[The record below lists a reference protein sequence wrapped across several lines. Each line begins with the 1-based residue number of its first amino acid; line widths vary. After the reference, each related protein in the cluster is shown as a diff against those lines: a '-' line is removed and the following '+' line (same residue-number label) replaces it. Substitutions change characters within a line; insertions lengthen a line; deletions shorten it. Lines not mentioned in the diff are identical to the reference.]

1 MEIKLLHYCLTIGV
15 LVLAI
20 AKNSL
25 SYNPIRFHCDN
36 YILNT
41 YLYFLLSWGIVM
53 ACNTYLEEKNI
64 KLHDLFSGPFTIL
77 LALGSIGLIVGL
89 LFVPPQ
95 MFFTKHLL
103 YIMWVMFMGIMMYPM
118 YAKNKNLFYHVGLTT
133 FLLLLVLSIFAY
145 ARPDLIKNSWGTYL
159 FIMLITLLGARL
171 IELFAGFKHNSNYS
185 RVISYISI
193 VVFSLYVMFD
203 TKNIIINADNC
214 VNPDYINESV
224 NLFLDSMN
232 LFTNIYSVNDN

>member
-1 MEIKLLHYCLTIGV
+1 
-15 LVLAI
+15 
-20 AKNSL
+20 
-25 SYNPIRFHCDN
+25 
-36 YILNT
+36 
-41 YLYFLLSWGIVM
+41 
-53 ACNTYLEEKNI
+53 
-64 KLHDLFSGPFTIL
+64 
-77 LALGSIGLIVGL
+77 
-89 LFVPPQ
+89 
-95 MFFTKHLL
+95 
-103 YIMWVMFMGIMMYPM
+103 MFMGIMMYPM

>member
-1 MEIKLLHYCLTIGV
+1 
-15 LVLAI
+15 
-20 AKNSL
+20 
-25 SYNPIRFHCDN
+25 
-36 YILNT
+36 
-41 YLYFLLSWGIVM
+41 M
-53 ACNTYLEEKNI
+53 ACNTYFEEKNI

-77 LALGSIGLIVGL
+77 LALGSIGLIIGL
-89 LFVPPQ
+89 LYIPPQ

-118 YAKNKNLFYHVGLTT
+118 YAKNKSLFYHVGLTT

-185 RVISYISI
+185 RIISYISI
-193 VVFSLYVMFD
+193 VVFSLYVMYD
-203 TKNIIINADNC
+203 TKNIIINSEKC

-224 NLFLDSMN
+224 NLFLDSLN